1 MNKTIGISEFLNVDT
16 SDECLQF
23 ISDGIGH
30 NKQLMKNNI
39 LRYLE
44 SRELTYFKEFEGIA
58 HFEELELAD
67 NEGDFVSVEG
77 SWGLHGI
84 DNGIQLIVPEDSN
97 PKDVLRLLR
106 KITAMIEKDS
116 SVVTSNKGKISGLNC
131 FDFSEC

>member
-1 MNKTIGISEFLNVDT
+1 MNTTICISEFLNVDT

-44 SRELTYFKEFEGIA
+44 SRELTYCKEFEGIA
-58 HFEELELAD
+58 HFEEHEVAD
-67 NEGDFVSVEG
+67 NEGDFVLAEG
-77 SWGLHGI
+77 SWGLHAT
-84 DNGIQLIVPEDSN
+84 DGIQLIVPEDSN